1 MCLTKKDNNNKK
13 REERDKKKKKNTHA
27 KSGIPGGR
35 QKHKGRIM
43 MTCSAFK
50 REKL

>member
-13 REERDKKKKKNTHA
+13 REERDKKKKKTHA

-35 QKHKGRIM
+35 QKRKGRIM